1 MALIYDATLVPEKLE
16 LLAGWLPSRS
26 WFAGTPEIEQV
37 GAYRFDDPDGEV
49 GVEAFLLR
57 TAAGALLHLPVTYR
71 AAALPGA
78 EDHLVGTTE
87 HSVLGTRWVYDA
99 CADPV
104 WATTLA
110 ATVLTGGTQVELVVD
125 SDGHRETRDPTV
137 TVRGTGAPGTP
148 VSPVTEVTCH
158 DDGPVTR
165 MEVAGLELVVVHV
178 VGSEV
183 AAEHHLTATWADGA
197 SAVLAGVSRD

>member
-1 MALIYDATLVPEKLE
+1 MALLYDATLVPEKLE
-16 LLAGWLPSRS
+16 LLAAWLPSRS

-49 GVEAFLLR
+49 GVEAFVLR
-57 TAAGALLHLPVTYR
+57 TAAGSLLHVPVTYR

-78 EDHLVGTTE
+78 EDHLIGTLE

-125 SDGHRETRDPTV
+125 RDGHRQTQDPSV
-137 TVRGTGAPGTP
+137 TVRGSGATGTP
-148 VSPVTEVTCH
+148 VPPVNEVTCH
-158 DDGPVTR
+158 DEGPVTR
-165 MEVAGLELVVVHV
+165 MHAPGLELVAVHV
-178 VGSEV
+178 VGTEV
-183 AAEHHLTATWADGA
+183 AAEHHLTAAWADGR
-197 SAVLAGVSRD
+197 SAILAGVSRA